1 MTDSV
6 EIVRCP
12 LCRSR
17 DVRPSY
23 PNGLRDTIM
32 ATFGF
37 TPLRCRS
44 CRKRFY
50 RRTVSKGEN
59 PEKEQSDSAAA
70 GHSPD

>member
-1 MTDSV
+1 
-6 EIVRCP
+6 
-12 LCRSR
+12 
-17 DVRPSY
+17 
-23 PNGLRDTIM
+23 M